1 MLKVRAS
8 LEEKLKQKGLYSQTA
23 PKPSNSLK
31 RSNPANG
38 YIFTLIYLLPYLF
51 PTSVNLLTI
60 YKFHS
65 QLATYD
71 DFDDD
76 AINVNGTAG
85 LSNGHVSSKVSQFVN
100 ANLKKLKVLKLRFYR
115 RIMIS
120 NFICNF

>member
-8 LEEKLKQKGLYSQTA
+8 LEEKLQQKGLYNQTA

-31 RSNPANG
+31 RSRPANG
-38 YIFTLIYLLPYLF
+38 YIFTLIYLFPYFF
-51 PTSVNLLTI
+51 PTSVNLLAI

-76 AINVNGTAG
+76 AVNVNGTAG
-85 LSNGHVSSKVSQFVN
+85 LSNGRVSGKVSEFVN
-100 ANLKKLKVLKLRFYR
+100 ANLKKFKVLKMRFYR
-115 RIMIS
+115 RILIS
-120 NFICNF
+120 NFICNC